1 MKKILICLSMLFL
14 TGCVQVHSWKYTTEQ
29 RSYEEPKSNL
39 TIVVPPM
46 RDTRKNT
53 NGTKASSMLALI
65 PLVPYS
71 KASVFNAPEGNPF
84 ILNNLK
90 VSEDLA
96 KTTAE
101 ELQAASIFKN
111 VHFSFDT
118 KPSDLILE
126 ATINKF
132 RIKRYW
138 TFYGLSLPGDLLW
151 YLGLPAGT
159 RHNDIAI
166 KYELKDQKGNIY
178 FSKYYSAHKKAY
190 QGLYYNLDIAGDF
203 EPLMKE
209 INMELIKD
217 LSKVAKDIK
226 LKK

>member
-14 TGCVQVHSWKYTTEQ
+14 TGCVQVHSWKYTAEQ

-39 TIVVPPM
+39 TVVIPPM

-53 NGTKASSMLALI
+53 NGAKASSMLALI

-101 ELQAASIFKN
+101 ELRAASIFKN
-111 VHFSFDT
+111 SHFDFDT

-126 ATINKF
+126 STISKF
-132 RIKRYW
+132 RVKKYW
-138 TFYGLSLPGDLLW
+138 TFYGLSFYGALLY
-151 YLGLPAGT
+151 YLGLPVGSS
-159 RHNDIAI
+159 HNDIAI

-178 FSKYYSAHKKAY
+178 FSKYYTAHKKAY
-190 QGLYYNLDIAGDF
+190 NGLYYNLDVAGDF
-203 EPLMKE
+203 EPLMKD
-209 INMELIKD
+209 INLKLISD
-217 LSKVAKDIK
+217 LTEVAKDIK

>member
-1 MKKILICLSMLFL
+1 MLFL
-14 TGCVQVHSWKYTTEQ
+14 TGCVQVHSWKYTAEQ

-39 TIVVPPM
+39 TVIVPPM

-53 NGTKASSMLALI
+53 NGAKASALLALV

-71 KASVFNAPEGNPF
+71 KQAVFNTPEGHPF

-90 VSEDLA
+90 IAEDLA
-96 KTTAE
+96 KTTSE
-101 ELQAASIFKN
+101 ELQSASIFKN
-111 VHFSFDT
+111 AHFGFDT
-118 KPSDLILE
+118 KQCDLILE
-126 ATINKF
+126 STISKF

-178 FSKYYSAHKKAY
+178 FSKYYSVHKKAY

>member
-39 TIVVPPM
+39 TVVVPPM
-46 RDTRKNT
+46 RDTRKNK
-53 NGTKASSMLALI
+53 NGSEASALLALV

-71 KASVFNAPEGNPF
+71 KNAVFNAPEGNTF
-84 ILNNLK
+84 LLNNLK
-90 VSEDLA
+90 IAEDLA
-96 KTTAE
+96 KTTSE

-111 VHFSFDT
+111 TYFSFDT
-118 KPSDLILE
+118 QQSDLILE
-126 ATINKF
+126 STVSKF
-132 RIKRYW
+132 RLKKYW
-138 TFYGLSLPGDLLW
+138 TLYGLSFYGALLY